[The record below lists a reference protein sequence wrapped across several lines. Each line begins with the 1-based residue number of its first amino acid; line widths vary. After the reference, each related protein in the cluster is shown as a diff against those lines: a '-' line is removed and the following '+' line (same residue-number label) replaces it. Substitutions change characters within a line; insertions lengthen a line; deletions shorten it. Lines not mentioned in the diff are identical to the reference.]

1 MVVLTLVE
9 EDFTGR
15 HMLKMPT
22 NPVVLLCFCFMLK
35 LPFNIDIVGINQY
48 IFCVVW
54 EGLYLETS
62 VIYDLSPFF
71 KLWKTWAQEL
81 KFISTRFGKGK

>member
-1 MVVLTLVE
+1 MVVVTLVE

-22 NPVVLLCFCFMLK
+22 NPVVLLCFNFMLKMK

-48 IFCVVW
+48 IFCVV
-54 EGLYLETS
+54 
-62 VIYDLSPFF
+62 
-71 KLWKTWAQEL
+71 
-81 KFISTRFGKGK
+81 GKIILGKHQ